1 MSNHP
6 TCPCETFL
14 HPQVIAN
21 PPGQSVLAYR
31 VGDYLTFRRALLL
44 SLPGETE
51 LTAWH
56 PAESGDLALQ
66 LLEWWAYLADIL
78 TFYNERIAN
87 QAYLR
92 SADQPESVQRLI
104 RTLGYRPR
112 PGIAARGT
120 LAALMSKPTPCTLP
134 QGLAIQSKPGPGQ
147 QPQIFE
153 LDNATPIAYPDA
165 LAVNVQSSSPTPL
178 TNATSVLLQGSVS
191 TVKVGDEL
199 LFIGNAFPDNT
210 SDFLLATVQNVQ
222 PEKDPSGNTNT
233 RITFS
238 HPNPLGL
245 SGSAAD
251 YRLMKSVQS
260 TQLWTYPS
268 ADPTQVLID
277 DNLDPE
283 HFTIRIFVNDVH
295 LVSVTRQIKVGDPVL
310 FVYAAGTPSTQLVS
324 ITGCLEVVWYA
335 NTTAGQTP
343 DPTKPPTEPTVPGVP
358 IPHTQIKFTPPLPW
372 TFETLGSWTFETLG
386 RWTPDSTSLQQALL
400 QKTLIRYAW
409 QDVGQ
414 LIETPNQ
421 TVTGPTISLSPA
433 SPITL
438 NVPVIL
444 EDATGQGVEASVTI
458 SSTSSADTSSQLLTA
473 HLSDPSITLT
483 QPLNVL
489 SNLLSVSRGKTVSN
503 EIVGSGD
510 ATVAGQEFAL
520 QKSPLT
526 YRLSSNSTSGN
537 SYTSTLRVW
546 VNSIEWQEVPS
557 FYAQPATAC
566 IFVTREDAQ
575 NVTYVQFGDG
585 INGARLPSGTNNVV
599 AQYRY
604 GSGAAAP
611 SAGQL
616 TVITQPWPNLKA
628 IRNPIAVGGGAD
640 PDPADQI
647 CRYAP
652 QSVLTFGRAIS
663 GDDYETVAAQAPGV
677 KRAKAYWT
685 WDADQQRS
693 LVKIYVGDDAHAVV
707 AAQVALNAAEDP
719 NRQVIVT
726 RATAASVQLSLAL
739 RLDPALSSAPIVTA
753 VTAALLDDDSGLFG
767 THRLGIGQSIYQSQI
782 YAACMSVP
790 GVLAV
795 HSLDFTVTGFPWFVN
810 GILRFQ
816 PISVRFGFLH
826 RPSER
831 YSPAEGGFF
840 QLSAYNLRISVEG
853 SHNG

>member
-1 MSNHP
+1 MSNNP
-6 TCPCETFL
+6 ICPCETFVY
-14 HPQVIAN
+14 PQVISN

-31 VGDYLTFRRALLL
+31 VGDYLTFRHALLL

-92 SADQPESVQRLI
+92 TADLPESVQRLI
-104 RTLGYRPR
+104 RILGYRPR
-112 PGIAARGT
+112 PGIGARGT
-120 LAALMSKPTPCTLP
+120 LVALMNKPTPFTLP
-134 QGLAIQSKPGPGQ
+134 QGFAIQSKPGPGQ
-147 QPQIFE
+147 QPQTFE
-153 LDNATPIAYPDA
+153 ADNATPIAYPDA
-165 LAVNVQSSSPTPL
+165 LAVNVTSSSTTSLAGTP
-178 TNATSVLLQGSVS
+178 SVLLKGSVS
-191 TVKVGDEL
+191 TMKVGDEL
-199 LFIGNAFPDNT
+199 LFIGSDFPTNS
-210 SDFLLATVQNVQ
+210 SDFLPVTVQDVQ
-222 PEKDPSGNTNT
+222 PEKDPRGNTNT
-233 RITFS
+233 RVTFS
-238 HPNPLGL
+238 HPFPLGL
-245 SGSAAD
+245 LGSVAD

-268 ADPTQVLID
+268 ADPTAVLID
-277 DNLDPE
+277 DNL
-283 HFTIRIFVNDVH
+283 IFIFLGGGPARLSINKVH
-295 LVSVTRQIKVGDPVL
+295 LAALTRQIKVGDPVL
-310 FVYAAGTPSTQLVS
+310 FVYAGGTPSTTQLVS
-324 ITGCLEVVWYA
+324 VTAYSEIVWYA
-335 NTTAGQTP
+335 NTGTSS
-343 DPTKPPTEPTVPGVP
+343 DPTQPPTGPNVPGVP
-358 IPHTQIKFTPPLPW
+358 IPHTLIKFTPLLPW
-372 TFETLGSWTFETLG
+372 NV
-386 RWTPDSTSLQQALL
+386 DSTAL
-400 QKTLIRYAW
+400 QKALIQQTLIRYAW

-421 TVTGPTISLSPA
+421 TVTGQTITLSPA
-433 SPITL
+433 SSTTL
-438 NVPVIL
+438 SPQSNVPVIL
-444 EDATGQGVEASVTI
+444 EDANGQGVTASLTINSASSLVAEKLSPSVTL
-458 SSTSSADTSSQLLTA
+458 A
-473 HLSDPSITLT
+473 
-483 QPLNVL
+483 QPLNVF

-526 YRLSSNSTSGN
+526 YLLSGNSTSGN
-537 SYTSTLRVW
+537 SYTSTLRIW
-546 VNSIEWQEVPS
+546 VNNIEWKEVPS
-557 FYAQPATAC
+557 FYAQPPTAQ
-566 IFVTREDAQ
+566 IFVTREDEQ

-611 SAGQL
+611 DAGKL

-647 CRYAP
+647 RRYAP

-663 GDDYETVAAQAPGV
+663 GDDYETIAAQAPGV

-685 WDADQQRS
+685 WDAYQQRS
-693 LVKIYVGDDAHAVV
+693 LVKIYVGDDTNAAT

-726 RATAASVQLSLAL
+726 QAIAVSVGLSLAL
-739 RLDPALSSAPIVTA
+739 RIDPAYLSAPIVTA
-753 VTAALLDDDSGLFG
+753 VRTALLDDDAGLFG

-795 HSLDFTVTGFPWFVN
+795 HSLDFKVTTFRWFVN
-810 GILRFQ
+810 GMPQFL
-816 PISVRFGFLH
+816 PIYVLSGFPY

-831 YSPAEGGFF
+831 YSPDEGGFF
-840 QLSAYNLRISVEG
+840 QLSADNLKISVEG